1 MKRFSFPSLAGP
13 IFSRQ
18 LAAGVVASMPSHEAL
33 LVLGQVLLDAHVGIA
48 ETHQLNLVAFLSEH
62 GRLLGFTRGCL
73 GLVVSG
79 ELVALVV
86 DHYSFGNAYQPS
98 WIVTRLRLLTM
109 LPLASLAQTRALTDS
124 ASLTGCPGG
133 TITTLVGVQPSG
145 NNTSGKIVA
154 QAVVTLAVFK
164 RLILL
169 VDQLVERCLHQ
180 ALREAGYWVH
190 V

>member
-1 MKRFSFPSLAGP
+1 MAVGECGFLMPLVEGALDESQLA
-13 IFSRQ
+13 

-86 DHYSFGNAYQPS
+86 DHLLLGSAYQP
-98 WIVTRLRLLTM
+98 
-109 LPLASLAQTRALTDS
+109 A
-124 ASLTGCPGG
+124 G
-133 TITTLVGVQPSG
+133 ITTVAGP
-145 NNTSGKIVA
+145 TSFLFLSK
-154 QAVVTLAVFK
+154 
-164 RLILL
+164 
-169 VDQLVERCLHQ
+169 E
-180 ALREAGYWVH
+180 
-190 V
+190 